1 MSGRPVDVLTD
12 DQLQLSIELSESRP
26 GAITFSVHGPAS
38 TKGSTKIVPHRRT
51 GRLITVAD
59 AKSLPAWTQAVAWSA
74 KAAGVK
80 KIARP
85 GAVGI
90 RVWLLFARP
99 SSVSIAERPRMT
111 VKPDIDKCTRATL
124 DALSGIAYDDDSQV
138 VETTI
143 RKRYAARTETY
154 VQIWEIR

>member
-1 MSGRPVDVLTD
+1 MSTLDILAAGE
-12 DQLQLSIELSESRP
+12 LQLSIELSEP
-26 GAITFSVHGPAS
+26 HPNAITFSVHGPAS
-38 TKGSTKIVPHRRT
+38 TKGSTKIVPHPKS
-51 GRLITVAD
+51 GRPITVAD

-80 KIARP
+80 KVARP

-99 SSVSIAERPRMT
+99 ASVSIAERPLMT

-124 DALSGIAYDDDSQV
+124 DALNGIAYDDDSQV
-138 VETTI
+138 VETTV
-143 RKRYAARTETY
+143 RKRYGVRTETY
-154 VQIWEIR
+154 LQIWEVR